1 MFPRL
6 VSELAGAKLEA
17 WDFNKVIIIIIII
30 IIIIMINIINE
41 NKRFFQWIFLEPF
54 CGTSAFYSQSPRDYR
69 LVLIDL
75 SIVIQITFIYV
86 SSVQLRINSLSASI
100 ENFQ

>member
-1 MFPRL
+1 MSRRL
-6 VSELAGAKLEA
+6 VSELACAKLEA
-17 WDFNKVIIIIIII
+17 WDFNKVIIIIII

-86 SSVQLRINSLSASI
+86 SSVQLCINSLSVSI

>member
-1 MFPRL
+1 MSPRL

-17 WDFNKVIIIIIII
+17 WDFNKVIIIIII

-75 SIVIQITFIYV
+75 SIVIQITFI
-86 SSVQLRINSLSASI
+86 LIT
-100 ENFQ
+100 

>member
-1 MFPRL
+1 
-6 VSELAGAKLEA
+6 
-17 WDFNKVIIIIIII
+17 
-30 IIIIMINIINE
+30 MINIINE

-86 SSVQLRINSLSASI
+86 SSVQLRIDSLSVSI

>member
-1 MFPRL
+1 MSPRL

-17 WDFNKVIIIIIII
+17 WDFNKVIIIIII

-86 SSVQLRINSLSASI
+86 SSVQLRIDSLSVSI